1 MAHPNVHPVIAV
13 QGGGATPSPT
23 LLGQGP
29 ARIPTGG
36 KIRAGIKVLTK
47 KAAGEPKAKAIYE
60 QGVVAGKSFE
70 QIERA
75 ITEAVP
81 ELKTPLVPRNVPWFT
96 VRAQD
101 FPNPE
106 IAREILDAYG
116 EDRGEGRRLYR
127 FPVVFPSDYW
137 QTVMPH
143 ELAAWGTHEKHYWS
157 QYSADGR
164 VRHCMCHAPVPV
176 DATGRRTIR
185 LFGGRKT
192 TIREDNGG
200 LCEPEACREY
210 QQRQC
215 NLTGRF
221 LFFIPGIRSISAF
234 ELHTNSFYAMNSAIQ
249 KFETVG
255 FLRGGRIS
263 GFLDRQST
271 PFYLT
276 KKLMEV
282 AHIDEQG
289 RAVRVPQW
297 IIDIEAPVDVTAL
310 LRENEDTETALVQ
323 AQLATQVLQ
332 GGPAAGSFEPLQ
344 PEAPDIQAVPEA
356 EAASG
361 EAPPRCEGR
370 PSFEQLM
377 ARAQAYGI
385 APERY
390 QTYADRRWGRG
401 WKINPNG
408 RARAWDELERYCND
422 PQGYLDKIESELRL
436 ASSGRAP

>member
-1 MAHPNVHPVIAV
+1 MAHPNANPVIAV
-13 QGGGATPSPT
+13 QGGGTAIPT

-47 KAAGEPKAKAIYE
+47 KAAAEPKAQAIYD
-60 QGVVAGKSFE
+60 QGVAAGQSFE

-75 ITEAVP
+75 IAEALP
-81 ELKTPLVPRNVPWFT
+81 DLKTPLAPRNVPWFT
-96 VRAQD
+96 VRGQD

-127 FPVVFPSDYW
+127 FPVVFPSDCW

-143 ELAAWGTHEKHYWS
+143 ELAAWGMHDKHFWS

-176 DATGRRTIR
+176 DDTGRRAIR

-192 TIREDNGG
+192 MVREDCGG
-200 LCEPEACREY
+200 LCQPEACREY

-263 GFLDRQST
+263 GFLDRQRT
-271 PFYLT
+271 PFYLS
-276 KKLMEV
+276 KKLMDV

-297 IIDIEAPVDVTAL
+297 IIDLEAPVDVTAL
-310 LRENEDTETALVQ
+310 LRDNEDAETALAQ
-323 AQLATQVLQ
+323 AELATHILQ
-332 GGPAAGSFEPLQ
+332 GDRVAAGGESARSDDGDQQVATSVDARATE
-344 PEAPDIQAVPEA
+344 EAR
-356 EAASG
+356 
-361 EAPPRCEGR
+361 PRDGR
-370 PSFEQLM
+370 PSLDQLI
-377 ARAQAYGI
+377 ARVQAYGI
-385 APERY
+385 VPEQY
-390 QTYADRRWGRG
+390 QAYADRRWGSG

-408 RARAWDELERYCND
+408 RAQAWNELERYVND
-422 PQGYLDKIESELRL
+422 PQGYLDKIESEMQL
-436 ASSGRAP
+436 AARGSRA